1 MNNRYLSHTPFLLGL
16 VSASVFAMNAN
27 ALQVEHNLTDQV
39 IVQFSNPNESG
50 ALKANGLS
58 RQINKKLS
66 FVRKTSLGMHV
77 FKLPSMETLPSIRGY
92 VTAINAVSGV
102 KHAEADQMM
111 FANGDLV
118 VPPTEGTASSTLS
131 PIYDLQ
137 WHYFESVGGMNA
149 EEAWGLLNSSDPVVN
164 VAVLDTGITAHPDL
178 IGNVVGGT
186 DMISTTFVSNDGDG
200 RDSDPSDPGDWVDAN
215 YCGGGYPADSSSW
228 HGTHVSGTISAI
240 TNNAY
245 GVAGVGYNLLKV
257 VPVRVLGKC
266 GGYTSDIADGIVWAA
281 TGNSNPNKAKVINMS
296 LGGTGS
302 CSSTYQQAI
311 DTAVA
316 AGTTV
321 VVSAGNSNANAAN
334 YSPASCNNVIS
345 VASTG
350 RTGGK
355 AYYSNYGAL
364 VDFSAPGGDMSTGG
378 TNGVLSTLND
388 GDKSPG
394 ASIYAYYQGTS
405 MAAPHVAAVAGLL
418 YAKKPSITPAEV
430 EAVLKASARAFP
442 ATCSQ
447 CGSGILDAGAAIA
460 ALGDSTP
467 PPPAETLPA
476 APANFNAVAGTGIV
490 DLTWSDQSV
499 NETGFYIERR
509 KKNRRKWT
517 GFSGVTTT
525 AADITSYQDSE
536 LDGTYQYRIRSQN
549 SVGISAWV
557 VSSEVVVTTG
567 SDGGGGSGT
576 CKGNGK
582 KCR

>member
-1 MNNRYLSHTPFLLGL
+1 MNNKQLSLTPFLFGL
-16 VSASVFAMNAN
+16 ASVVAMDTAN
-27 ALQVEHNLTDQV
+27 AARVEHNLTDQV

-66 FVRKTSLGMHV
+66 FVRKTSLGMYV

-92 VTAINAVSGV
+92 VTAIRAVSGV

-111 FANGDLV
+111 FAIGDLA

-137 WHYFESVGGMNA
+137 WHYFEPVGGMNA
-149 EEAWGLLNSSDPVVN
+149 EGAWVQLNSSDPVVN
-164 VAVLDTGITAHPDL
+164 VAVLDTGITDHPDL
-178 IGNVVGGT
+178 ADNVVGGT

-296 LGGTGS
+296 LGGSGS
-302 CSSTYQQAI
+302 CSTTYQQAI
-311 DTAVA
+311 NTAVA

-334 YSPASCNNVIS
+334 YSPASCDNVIS

-364 VDFSAPGGDMSTGG
+364 VDFAAPGGDMSTGG
-378 TNGVLSTLND
+378 ANGVLSTLND
-388 GDKSPG
+388 GDQSPG

-405 MAAPHVAAVAGLL
+405 MAAPHVAAVAGLM
-418 YAKKPSITPAEV
+418 YVKKPSIMPAEV
-430 EAVLKASARAFP
+430 EETLASTARAFP

-447 CGSGILDAGAAIA
+447 CGSGIIDAGAAIA
-460 ALGDSTP
+460 ALDDNAP
-467 PPPAETLPA
+467 PPPSPEVAPA
-476 APANFNAVAGTGIV
+476 APGNFNVLAGNSVA
-490 DLTWSDQSV
+490 DLAWSDQSA

-509 KKNRRKWT
+509 KKNRRRWT

-525 AADITSYQDSE
+525 AADVTGYQDTGLE
-536 LDGTYQYRIRSQN
+536 GTYQYRIRSQN
-549 SVGISAWV
+549 NAGVSAWL
-557 VSSEVVVTTG
+557 VSGEVVIASD
-567 SDGGGGSGT
+567 SDGGGNSGG

>member
-1 MNNRYLSHTPFLLGL
+1 MNNKQLSLTPFLFGL
-16 VSASVFAMNAN
+16 ASVVAMDTAN
-27 ALQVEHNLTDQV
+27 AARVEHNLTDQV

-66 FVRKTSLGMHV
+66 FVRKTSLGMYV

-92 VTAINAVSGV
+92 VAAISAVSGV

-111 FANGDLV
+111 FAIGDLV

-149 EEAWGLLNSSDPVVN
+149 EGAWGQLNSSDPVVN

-296 LGGTGS
+296 LGGSGS

-364 VDFSAPGGDMSTGG
+364 VDFAAPGGDMSTGG
-378 TNGVLSTLND
+378 ANGVLSTLND

-536 LDGTYQYRIRSQN
+536 LDGTYQYRMRSQN